1 VNSEDEM
8 HVLVVEDDE
17 VLADAISTQMR
28 AMSFIVDTVHSGALA
43 DAALST
49 RGHDL
54 VVLDIELPVLD
65 GFEVLRRL
73 RYRKDRVPVLI
84 LTARD
89 AVHDRVRGLDLGAD
103 DYLVKP
109 FDMQELQARVRALV
123 RRNHGAGDSE
133 LRAGR
138 LVFDLLGR
146 NAMVE
151 GQRLELS
158 ARETQLLEL
167 LLRRVGRVVSKSAL
181 LQGAYEWDEGVG
193 PNAVEVQIHR
203 LRRKLVEAG
212 LEIRTVRGL
221 GYLMKVQ
228 EAAGQAA

>member
-1 VNSEDEM
+1 MNSEDEM

>member
-1 VNSEDEM
+1 M

-28 AMSFIVDTVHSGALA
+28 AMSFMVDKVHSGALA

-49 RGHDL
+49 CPHDL

-73 RYRKDRVPVLI
+73 RNRKDRVPVLI

-123 RRNHGAGDSE
+123 RRNLGAGDSQ
-133 LRAGR
+133 LRVGR

-146 NAMVE
+146 SALVE
-151 GQRLELS
+151 GRRIELS

-203 LRRKLVEAG
+203 LRRKLGEAG
-212 LEIRTVRGL
+212 LEIRTIRGL
-221 GYLMKVQ
+221 GYLMKAQ
-228 EAAGQAA
+228 EATGQPA

>member
-1 VNSEDEM
+1 M

-43 DAALST
+43 DAALSAA
-49 RGHDL
+49 GHDL

-73 RYRKDRVPVLI
+73 RHRKDRVPVLI

-109 FDMQELQARVRALV
+109 FDMQELQARVRALI
-123 RRNHGAGDSE
+123 RRNLGAGDSE

-146 NAMVE
+146 NALIE
-151 GQRLELS
+151 GQRIDLS

-203 LRRKLVEAG
+203 LRRKLGEAG

-221 GYLMKVQ
+221 GYLLQVQ

>member
-1 VNSEDEM
+1 M

-203 LRRKLVEAG
+203 LRRKLGEAG